1 MLMPRDVIFDNLRHF
16 RELLQARRRD
26 RANISAASSSCLS
39 RRAGSPGRRRHAGS
53 GPAYPTDR
61 SGIRTLPVMVARATG
76 ALPTATI
83 GGVRMRAELLRDGG
97 HELIERLMDELG
109 EAHLGLPLSHPDRP
123 RSRLDR
129 REPAGSLEMPRPSAI
144 IAVGFFVVS
153 RLFWKF
159 ALRQY
164 TGASA

>member
-1 MLMPRDVIFDNLRHF
+1 
-16 RELLQARRRD
+16 
-26 RANISAASSSCLS
+26 
-39 RRAGSPGRRRHAGS
+39 
-53 GPAYPTDR
+53 
-61 SGIRTLPVMVARATG
+61 MVARATG
-76 ALPTATI
+76 ALPTATL